1 MKRVR
6 ELQARVGWCQL
17 SDAIPGRSP
26 VGFAAIAHAQ
36 DADGL
41 AVVVEADA
49 VVADGEAELGR
60 VD

>member
-1 MKRVR
+1 M
-6 ELQARVGWCQL
+6 GQL